1 MYVHVSRGTCTSTYT
16 ISPIGGRN
24 AGLPTFALQSCC
36 SLIAA
41 GQSIGNY
48 VVLSKIGTGGM
59 GAVYLAEHPTI
70 GKRVALKVI
79 HRELA
84 GNREVVQRFFQEAKA
99 VNKIGSEHIVEIH
112 DFGVTPDGDH
122 FYIMEYLEGETLA
135 SLLSKHRVLDVMR
148 ALHIGAQVAAAL
160 GAAHACGIIHRDL
173 KPDNVML
180 ATRLGDRDFVKLLDF
195 GLAKMF
201 QSGQNAV
208 KTAAGVL
215 LGTPQYMSPEACESR
230 PNLDNRT
237 DIYALGVLLF
247 QMMTGVLPFDGE
259 TMGEVLVKQVTQLP
273 PAPRAIN
280 ASIAPSV
287 EQILLRCLAKAP
299 DSRFPTMSQLR
310 DALLDPE
317 KYLGTSP
324 PISPARSVAPGQAP
338 VDAKTM
344 IAFAAQQQAAGTV
357 AQPAAQRTEIGT
369 AGGYLPLAAPPP
381 SVGHASG
388 SQARTMI
395 ADSALV
401 PPRQAPG
408 PDLAAP
414 TQPKMNTMRIAT
426 PLGYSSRPPRR
437 MWPVV
442 LVLGLLLG
450 LGGGAFAVA
459 WFGRKGS
466 AVAGSVDGAASGG
479 SAVNSGSAV
488 KTGNATPGPGPGS
501 AKVAPASG
509 SATPPTMAS
518 GSASGSGS
526 ALPPATG
533 SATPQVGSGSG
544 SGNGSGNGSGSAPPA
559 VVVIDSTPQGA
570 SVTYPGAAPGP
581 AGKTPLRLTLPVSSQ
596 PIAFELELP
605 GYKHK
610 TKSVTISGNAVVLVD
625 LERIPVITKTPPVA
639 PQTGTKTKPPKG
651 DNTNGL
657 MRPEDM

>member
-1 MYVHVSRGTCTSTYT
+1 
-16 ISPIGGRN
+16 
-24 AGLPTFALQSCC
+24 
-36 SLIAA
+36 LIAA

-160 GAAHACGIIHRDL
+160 GAAHAAGIIHRDL

-180 ATRLGDRDFVKLLDF
+180 TTRLGDRDFVKLLDF

-280 ASIAPSV
+280 GAIAPSV

-299 DSRFPTMSQLR
+299 DSRFPTMPQLR

-317 KYLGTSP
+317 KYLSTSP
-324 PISPARSVAPGQAP
+324 PISPARSIAPGQAP

-344 IAFAAQQQAAGTV
+344 MAFVAQQQQ
-357 AQPAAQRTEIGT
+357 AQPAHQPGQQRTEIGT

-381 SVGHASG
+381 SLGHASG

-459 WFGRKGS
+459 WFGRKGTV
-466 AVAGSVDGAASGG
+466 VASSVDGATKTG
-479 SAVNSGSAV
+479 SAMPAQGSA
-488 KTGNATPGPGPGS
+488 APTPQTGS
-501 AKVAPASG
+501 AKVAPVTSNG
-509 SATPPTMAS
+509 SATPPPTAGSANGSGSGSAS
-518 GSASGSGS
+518 AVVTNGSASGSGS
-526 ALPPATG
+526 SSAPPPATG
-533 SATPQVGSGSG
+533 SATPQVANGSGSG
-544 SGNGSGNGSGSAPPA
+544 AGSAAPPSAAAA

-570 SVTYPGAAPGP
+570 SVSYPGTAPGP
-581 AGKTPLRLTLPVSSQ
+581 AGKTPLRLTLPVSSH
-596 PIAFELELP
+596 PIAFELELA

-610 TKSVTISGNAVVLVD
+610 TKSVTISGNAVILVD
-625 LERIPVITKTPPVA
+625 LERIPVVNRPTLVA
-639 PQTGTKTKPPKG
+639 PQTGTKTKPPKS